1 MKRGSRV
8 TQALHRKILDRDS
21 LAQTLRELRAAGKT
35 VVQCHGCFD
44 IVHPGHVRYLQ
55 FARQLGNIL
64 VISLTGDAAIS
75 KSPDRPYIPQELRA
89 ENLAALEFVD
99 WVVIDPNPT
108 ACELLET
115 LRPDVYV
122 KGREYAIAN
131 DPRFAREREVV
142 ERYGGRV
149 VFHSG
154 DVVFSSSRL
163 IQSLEHDEHLD
174 ECRLRVLCSR
184 NAINLSAVR
193 AAVEDFANTPVI
205 VVGDLIRERYVF
217 CDASEAAD
225 DAPVLSLQ
233 KLGSATYWGG
243 AAAVALQLQAL
254 GAQALLVTA
263 TGEDAVSREGVL
275 ELEHRAVETHPLP
288 LRQGLVRRT
297 TFVADDAKV
306 LKLSDGA
313 CQPLDS
319 AWERRAAAAICER
332 LPAARLLIWCDYGY
346 GMVTPGLVRTVTGTA
361 RNGNGFLTGYAPG
374 PRGEIRVLRE
384 TDLLCVTERRLR
396 EAMHDMGSGLPS
408 VAWNLLS
415 HTRGQTAIVSLHKRG
430 LIGFDGRGED
440 RVAALPTAE
449 GRREGPNRL
458 RSEFV
463 PALAAHYV
471 DLLGAGEAVLSAASL
486 AMAAGWSLPMA
497 TYLAATAEAVAAAR
511 PGRTCVRAMD
521 LCAWL
526 DARPELR
533 LQSRFLPD
541 AATVG
546 DIARIAPPLATAATL
561 AASASPGKPNDTV
574 LQADQRD
581 GVV

>member
-1 MKRGSRV
+1 M
-8 TQALHRKILDRDS
+8 TQPLHRKILDRDS
-21 LAQTLRELRAAGKT
+21 LAQSLRELRASGKT

-55 FARQLGNIL
+55 FARQLGDVL
-64 VISLTGDAAIS
+64 VVSLTGDAAIT

-108 ACELLET
+108 ACELLEA

-122 KGREYAIAN
+122 KGREYAVVS
-131 DPRFAREREVV
+131 DPRFVREREIV
-142 ERYGGRV
+142 EQYGGRV

-154 DVVFSSSRL
+154 DVVFSSTRL
-163 IQSLEHDEHLD
+163 IQSLEREEHLD
-174 ECRLRVLCSR
+174 ECRLRVLCGR
-184 NAINLSAVR
+184 NAINLPAAR
-193 AAVEDFANTPVI
+193 ATVESFANIPVI

-254 GAQALLVTA
+254 GAEPFLVTA
-263 TGEDAVSREGVL
+263 TCEDAASREVKL
-275 ELEHRAVETHPLP
+275 ELAHCAIETQALP
-288 LRQGLVRRT
+288 LRQRLVRRT

-306 LKLSDGA
+306 FKLSDGV

-319 AWERRAAAAICER
+319 AWERRAAAAIRER
-332 LPAARLLIWCDYGY
+332 LPAARLLIWCDHGY
-346 GMVTPGLVRTVTGTA
+346 GMVTPGLVRAVTRTA
-361 RNGNGFLTGYAPG
+361 RGRDTVLTGYALG
-374 PRGEIRVLRE
+374 PRGEVRTLCE

-415 HTRGQTAIVSLHKRG
+415 RTRGQTAIVSLHKRG
-430 LIGFDGRGED
+430 LIGFDGRGEEP
-440 RVAALPTAE
+440 VAASRTDEP
-449 GRREGPNRL
+449 RRDGPKRL

-471 DLLGAGEAVLSAASL
+471 DLLGVDEAVLSVASL
-486 AMAAGWSLPMA
+486 TVATGGSLPMA
-497 TYLAATAEAVAAAR
+497 TYLAAAAEAVAAAR
-511 PGRTCVRAMD
+511 PGRTCVRTAE

-526 DARPELR
+526 DTRLELR
-533 LQSRFLPD
+533 TQSGFLPD
-541 AATVG
+541 AATIA
-546 DIARIAPPLATAATL
+546 DIARIAPPLATTQTEPVARAGSSY
-561 AASASPGKPNDTV
+561 AV
-574 LQADQRD
+574 LQTDQ
-581 GVV
+581 GEAKEP